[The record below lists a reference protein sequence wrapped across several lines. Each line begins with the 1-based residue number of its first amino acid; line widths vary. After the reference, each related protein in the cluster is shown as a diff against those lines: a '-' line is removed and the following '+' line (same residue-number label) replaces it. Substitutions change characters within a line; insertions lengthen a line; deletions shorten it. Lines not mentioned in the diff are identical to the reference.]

1 MSSISTPLTYRL
13 RPALQWPAGSGL
25 VSRLLCPF
33 GPGLLYGDP
42 LAQVEYLDSYDLS
55 DPSSFS
61 VTRWFRSIFLSHMTL
76 DIVQLYSD
84 PLDQA
89 EYLDSHDLYCAR
101 LSLMFVT
108 DLGSSLSVA
117 LCEAALSASL
127 CSFSF
132 LPSALLV

>member
-1 MSSISTPLTYRL
+1 MSSISIPLTYRL

-25 VSRLLCPF
+25 LSRLLCPF
-33 GPGLLYGDP
+33 GPGSLYGDP

-61 VTRWFRSIFLSHMTL
+61 VTRWLRSIFLSPMTL

-89 EYLDSHDLYCAR
+89 EYLDSYDL
-101 LSLMFVT
+101 S
-108 DLGSSLSVA
+108 D
-117 LCEAALSASL
+117 L
-127 CSFSF
+127 CSFTVTHESMSSISTIMSYWIC
-132 LPSALLV
+132 PALQRPAGSGLVS